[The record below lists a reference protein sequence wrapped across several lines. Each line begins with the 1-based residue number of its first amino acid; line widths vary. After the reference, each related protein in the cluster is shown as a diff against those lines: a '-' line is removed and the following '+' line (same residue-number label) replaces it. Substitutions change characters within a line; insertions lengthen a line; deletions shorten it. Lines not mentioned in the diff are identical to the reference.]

1 VAKIR
6 SIDLVLLF
14 TLGPLWLFST
24 VISLDRSFSDHPP
37 AWFPVYVGLDMGS
50 AHLPEVRGF
59 LPAALEHD
67 DYGLAVGDR
76 LLEIGGRSTSG
87 MGRIDLLEAAYGGAD
102 AEGNVSVRAARGD
115 TRLDVTVVLARL
127 RPNFGGALLGL
138 TAVLALLRG
147 RGSRTTRAYALAA
160 FAFSLLS
167 NLAIGSPARWLIVF
181 GYGQLLTA
189 SIFSGPMAIR
199 AALLIPASAAPRK
212 RWIFALPWVLAI
224 QPVLYASYIFGEPI
238 GPRYATAFYMAI
250 SITIMLAFMG
260 ILVSNY
266 WRTDARGQR
275 QLRWIIYGLFVTV
288 LPMVAGS
295 IATLLDPRLLGVTQ
309 WASMAMGL
317 MPIFVLI
324 ALVHDHLFDIDRLIT
339 ATMVYVGL
347 AAVVLAAVLGVGVP
361 VAGWLSAETGIQE
374 TAVLGAFVVLFAVP
388 VPTLA
393 RRGQPW
399 LRKYVFRG
407 QVAAESALRQLR
419 SDVSEFS
426 EPREIFEGVGQRLA
440 TALPVES
447 LAIYARVGDAF
458 APAYAEGTL
467 IPPSVDAAGALPDL
481 LLDVDA
487 PVTARQWRRWVRN
500 RRLAPEERALLEHLA
515 VEVVLPM
522 RRSDDLE
529 AFACLGPKLS
539 GDLFTAT
546 DLALLEGVG
555 DRVSLALERADSET
569 LMAQER
575 ALYEE
580 LRGYVPGI
588 ITQELVQGTDVEPG
602 ETEVSVFFID
612 LVGYTSRSMGQ
623 DAEETFRMINA
634 YTAAVSGVVRDHG
647 GAIVEFHGDGLMAA
661 FGAPRALESKEA
673 AALSAGREALQEL
686 RQGELAALSLSAG
699 IGIATGPAFVGNIQA
714 VDRKIWSVLGNTTN
728 LAARLGGLTRNF
740 DAAIVTDPVT
750 YRRAGKAGYGFHRER
765 NVQVKG
771 REDDLEVWML
781 RNPEAA

>member
-1 VAKIR
+1 MAKIR
-6 SIDLVLLF
+6 SIDLALLF

-24 VISLDRSFSDHPP
+24 VLSLDRSFSDHPP

-59 LPAALEHD
+59 LPAALKHD

-76 LLEIGGRSTSG
+76 LVEIGGRSAAG
-87 MGRIDLLEAAYGGAD
+87 MGRVDLLEAAYGGAD
-102 AEGNVSVRAARGD
+102 EEGRVSILAERGEGRFD
-115 TRLDVTVVLARL
+115 ATVVLARL

-138 TAVLALLRG
+138 TAILALLRG

-167 NLAIGSPARWLIVF
+167 NLAVGSPARWMIVF
-181 GYGQLLTA
+181 GYGQLMVA
-189 SIFSGPMAIR
+189 SIFSGPLAVR

-212 RWIFALPWVLAI
+212 RWIYLLPWVLAI

-238 GPRYATAFYMAI
+238 GPPYATPLYMFI
-250 SITIMLAFMG
+250 SIAILATFMG

-295 IATLLDPRLLGVTQ
+295 IATLLDPRLLGLTQ
-309 WASMAMGL
+309 WASMTMGL
-317 MPIFVLI
+317 MPVFVLV

-361 VAGWLSAETGIQE
+361 VADWVSAETGIQE

-388 VPTLA
+388 VPALA

-399 LRKYVFRG
+399 LREYVFRG
-407 QVAAESALRQLR
+407 QVATEIALRQLR
-419 SDVSEFS
+419 SDISEFS
-426 EPREIFEGVGQRLA
+426 EPREIFEGVGKRLA
-440 TALPVES
+440 AALPVES
-447 LAIYARVGDAF
+447 LAIYVRMGDAF
-458 APAYAEGTL
+458 APAFAEGTL

-487 PVTARQWRRWVRN
+487 PVPARQWRRWVRN
-500 RRLAPEERALLEHLA
+500 RRLAPEERALLEHLGA
-515 VEVVLPM
+515 EVVLPM

-555 DRVSLALERADSET
+555 DRVSLALERADRET

-580 LRGYVPGI
+580 LRSYVPGVI
-588 ITQELVQGTDVEPG
+588 DQQLAEGIDVEPG

-623 DAEETFRMINA
+623 DPEETFRMINA
-634 YTAAVSGVVRDHG
+634 YTKAVSGVVRDHG
-647 GAIVEFHGDGLMAA
+647 GSIVEFHGDGLMAA
-661 FGAPRALESKEA
+661 FGAPRALEAKES
-673 AALSAGREALQEL
+673 AALAAGRDALEQL
-686 RQGELAALSLSAG
+686 RQGELASLSLSAG
-699 IGIATGPAFVGNIQA
+699 IGVATGPAFVGNIQA
-714 VDRKIWSVLGNTTN
+714 VDRKIW
-728 LAARLGGLTRNF
+728 
-740 DAAIVTDPVT
+740 
-750 YRRAGKAGYGFHRER
+750 
-765 NVQVKG
+765 
-771 REDDLEVWML
+771 
-781 RNPEAA
+781 